1 MNPQVVHLIMCDR
14 AYHDRRNAL
23 RLNINGL
30 HVRIRTD
37 QPLPVRHDFM
47 AVVMMVGFQGS
58 GAVWFRVVQDATG
71 QRVTQTQ
78 RRRVRFPRDPDEIH
92 GFRSWVNRTMLPA
105 FGRYRLELWLDDDMI
120 AVHPFWLLPK
130 V

>member
-1 MNPQVVHLIMCDR
+1 MDPQVVHLIMCDR
-14 AYHDRRNAL
+14 AYHDRRNFL
-23 RLNINGL
+23 RLNVNGL

-58 GAVWFRVVQDATG
+58 GELRLRVVLDAASR
-71 QRVTQTQ
+71 RVTEAG
-78 RRRVRFPRDPDEIH
+78 RRRVRFPRDPDEIY
-92 GFRSWVNRTMLPA
+92 GFRSWVNGSMLPA
-105 FGRYRLELWLDDDMI
+105 YGRYRLELWLDSAVI
-120 AVHPFWLLPK
+120 ATHPFWLLPK